1 MTGNRNKR
9 AWIWLAVAAI
19 AAVTLARA
27 QAGAPSAATYPGSV
41 LAFLSGHT
49 LDADFAGSAFPGM
62 HAPRA
67 DRPVRNASRLASSGA
82 WMAVLPVLF
91 VGLIAPLSLISP
103 RSALCLGRTPSAPA
117 GISLFQRP
125 PPSLG

>member
-9 AWIWLAVAAI
+9 AWIWLAVAAM

-41 LAFLSGHT
+41 LAFLSGHS

-62 HAPRA
+62 HAQRS
-67 DRPVRNASRLASSGA
+67 DRPIRNASRLTSSGA

-91 VGLIAPLSLISP
+91 VGLIAPLNLISP
-103 RSALCLGRTPSAPA
+103 SSALCLGRTPSAPA
-117 GISLFQRP
+117 ASFLFQRP